1 MPMRAAPQ
9 VKHYHSTCAQH
20 ELGKLVWFSQ
30 ASGPQRFEDLQQ
42 HLLHEIVCGRWRS
55 QVAKA
60 VESNPRPHAPAHFGF
75 GLAIACSNARP
86 EVGIAE
92 PHVHCAPL
100 YAEGSRYAER
110 RARAL
115 LP

>member
-1 MPMRAAPQ
+1 MRAAPQ
-9 VKHYHSTCAQH
+9 VEHRHPACAQH
-20 ELGKLVWFSQ
+20 ELGELVRFSQ

-60 VESNPRPHAPAHFGF
+60 VEPNPRPHAAAHFGF
-75 GLAIACSNARP
+75 GLAIACSNARR

-92 PHVHCAPL
+92 PHIHCAPF
-100 YAEGSRYAER
+100 YAEGSGYAER
-110 RARAL
+110 GARAL